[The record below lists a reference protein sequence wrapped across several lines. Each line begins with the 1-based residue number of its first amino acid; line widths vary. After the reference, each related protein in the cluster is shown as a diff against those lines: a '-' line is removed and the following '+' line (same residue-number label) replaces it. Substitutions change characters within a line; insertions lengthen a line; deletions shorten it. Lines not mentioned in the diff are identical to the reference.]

1 MIKSMTGFGRC
12 EVSEGDRKFTVEMKG
27 VNHRYLDANIRMPKK
42 LNFFDSAIRTVLKQY
57 VTRGKV
63 DIFITYEDLTE
74 NQVALKYNESLAK
87 EYLDAFKKMEE
98 TFGLENDIRVST
110 VSRCPEV
117 LTMEEQS
124 ADEDELWKGL
134 KKALEGALKQFV
146 ETRGIEGE
154 NLKNDIIAK
163 LDGMSE
169 KVACIEV
176 RSPEIVAEY
185 RAKLEEKVKELLADT
200 QMDEGRIAAE
210 VVIFADKICT
220 DEEVVRL
227 KSHIAHMKETFA
239 TEENG
244 IGRKLDFIAQEM
256 NREANTILSK
266 ANDIEVSNYAID
278 LKTEIEKVREQIQNI
293 GYEYTWNINR
303 CFRFLRFRKRNDH
316 ERTSEKI

>member
-63 DIFITYEDLTE
+63 DIFITYEDFTE

-220 DEEVVRL
+220 YEEVVRL

-293 GYEYTWNINR
+293 E
-303 CFRFLRFRKRNDH
+303 
-316 ERTSEKI
+316 